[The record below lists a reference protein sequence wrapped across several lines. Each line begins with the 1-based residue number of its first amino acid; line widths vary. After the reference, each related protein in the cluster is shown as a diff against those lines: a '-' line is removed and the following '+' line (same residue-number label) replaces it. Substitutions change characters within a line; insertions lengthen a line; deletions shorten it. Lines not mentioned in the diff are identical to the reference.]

1 MSHHKGKQK
10 SKTVPGPVSEAK
22 MSQSGQSL
30 LLERQLLAVFASI
43 PLPLLAEEVFQLA
56 ALLQFAVLLRQVQ
69 LLLVSCERVK
79 RAE

>member
-1 MSHHKGKQK
+1 MSHHHHHHHQDKQK
-10 SKTVPGPVSEAK
+10 SKTVPRPV
-22 MSQSGQSL
+22 SGQSL
-30 LLERQLLAVFASI
+30 LLERQLPAVFASI

-56 ALLQFAVLLRQVQ
+56 ALLQFAVLLRQLQ